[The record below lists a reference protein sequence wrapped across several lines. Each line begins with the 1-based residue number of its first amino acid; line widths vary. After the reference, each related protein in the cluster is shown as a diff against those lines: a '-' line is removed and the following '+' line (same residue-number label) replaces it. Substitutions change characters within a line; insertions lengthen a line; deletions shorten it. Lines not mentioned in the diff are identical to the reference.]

1 MQQNEALVRDNEE
14 LRMMLQT
21 KHLVSLNV
29 VGKSRKKKI
38 LITNCEGKQINLEQK
53 HFDFQRERLG

>member
-29 VGKSRKKKI
+29 VGKSHKEI

>member
-29 VGKSRKKKI
+29 VGKSHKEI
-38 LITNCEGKQINLEQK
+38 LITNCEGNQINLEQK

>member
-29 VGKSRKKKI
+29 VGKSHKKI
-38 LITNCEGKQINLEQK
+38 LITDCEQKQINLEQK
-53 HFDFQRERLG
+53 HFDFQGERPG